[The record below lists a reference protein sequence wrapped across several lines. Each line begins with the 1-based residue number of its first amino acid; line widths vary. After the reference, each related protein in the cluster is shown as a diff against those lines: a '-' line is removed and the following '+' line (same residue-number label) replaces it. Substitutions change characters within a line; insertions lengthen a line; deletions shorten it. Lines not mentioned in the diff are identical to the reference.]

1 MQLPNLITHFKD
13 WIKAKFTGVVT
24 IYFHDGG
31 IRKVKIEH
39 EVK

>member
-1 MQLPNLITHFKD
+1 MKPDNFITHFKD
-13 WIKAKFTGVVT
+13 WIKAKLTGVVT

-31 IRKVKIEH
+31 IRKVEIKH